1 MAQIFFPFQIRD
13 MSPKAVRAAYSQL
26 RAIANKRMA
35 RLEQQQLSREPG
47 KRFPGIRSLDEEGVR
62 TQLAEVSRYVRD
74 ETHTL
79 RGAKVRRAETI
90 AALRA
95 RGITNID
102 ESNYIEYT
110 KFMDAVVD
118 EYGAKAYDSGDAND
132 VFSAAQRIGIPTDL
146 LKENIDY
153 FFNNQKAL
161 ARMKPVRSAQG
172 ATLQALSRKI
182 SRLGGVSISEY
193 NEY

>member
-1 MAQIFFPFQIRD
+1 MAQIFFPFQIGNMTGKD
-13 MSPKAVRAAYSQL
+13 IKAAYSRL
-26 RAIANKRMA
+26 RSIANKRMA
-35 RLEQQQLSREPG
+35 RLENANLNREPG
-47 KRFPGIRSLDEEGVR
+47 KRFPSVRSLDEEGLR

-74 ETHTL
+74 DTHTV

-90 AALRA
+90 EALRA
-95 RGITNID
+95 RGITNVD
-102 ESNYIEYT
+102 ESNYLEYT
-110 KFMDAVVD
+110 EFMDAVVD

-161 ARMKPVRSAQG
+161 SKMKPVRSEQG

-182 SRLGGVSISEY
+182 KRLGGESISEY
-193 NEY
+193 NK